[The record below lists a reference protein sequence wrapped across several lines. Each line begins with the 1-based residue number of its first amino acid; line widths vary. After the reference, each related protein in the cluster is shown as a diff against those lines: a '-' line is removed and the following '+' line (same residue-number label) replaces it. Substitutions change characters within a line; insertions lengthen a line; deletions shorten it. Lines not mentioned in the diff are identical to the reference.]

1 MATTLS
7 EETIWIAD
15 GGSTKAQWALMQAG
29 RCVAT
34 ATTIGVNPLL
44 TDAASIATGMGAA
57 LLAHEAFAQSQPHHI
72 YYYGAGCIHQG
83 IDHMQQALL
92 TLRSEATVHVA
103 SDMLGA
109 ARALCGQH
117 DGIACILGTGSNSAL
132 YINGEIANQ
141 VSPLGYI
148 LGDEGSGAVLG
159 KLLLNAIL
167 KRRWPANLLQAF
179 DAAYGTTQAEVI
191 QHVYREPAANRYLGS
206 FTPFLAAHRHEPEV
220 HRLLV
225 EEFGRFIDHN
235 LRHYQRPDLPLHFTG
250 SIAHHF
256 QAELVEAATE
266 RGFTVAQ
273 VLQAPLAGLCRY
285 HAAT

>member
-1 MATTLS
+1 
-7 EETIWIAD
+7 
-15 GGSTKAQWALMQAG
+15 
-29 RCVAT
+29 
-34 ATTIGVNPLL
+34 
-44 TDAASIATGMGAA
+44 
-57 LLAHEAFAQSQPHHI
+57 
-72 YYYGAGCIHQG
+72 
-83 IDHMQQALL
+83 MQQALH
-92 TLRSEATVHVA
+92 TLRHEATVHVA

-132 YINGEIANQ
+132 YINGEIADQ